1 MRFNNKT
8 NIPNKIIQSVVNS
21 MNDLDDSGLN
31 IRTPSFSF
39 QDAYGV
45 VTTTYKV
52 NIEGF
57 PTIIV
62 KDVDH
67 KYYDITTTGNEKF
80 YNIDKDG
87 KKITSPNKKEG
98 K

>member
-8 NIPNKIIQSVVNS
+8 NIPNKIIQTVVNS
-21 MNDLDDSGLN
+21 MNDTDDRGIN
-31 IRTPSFSF
+31 IKTPAFSF
-39 QDAYGV
+39 KDAYGV
-45 VTTTYKV
+45 ITTTYKV

-57 PTIIV
+57 PTIVV

-87 KKITSPNKKEG
+87 KKIITPDKKDG